1 MKELF
6 FAGTKAKIREMEHK
20 FTLEVDRLKAQ
31 LEQQRKHFEEDKTR
45 AIAQLAK
52 EHDIKLTEAVTLAKL
67 HAEQE
72 IAKVVKDRDEKFNE
86 ATEKLLKENYDK
98 MTAAL
103 DKLHSDGNFM
113 TKYVQELSLKM
124 MEKAPPQ
131 TNRVELLRGELE
143 SEK

>member
-6 FAGTKAKIREMEHK
+6 FAGSKARIRELEHK
-20 FTLEVDRLKAQ
+20 FNLEVDRLKAQ
-31 LEQQRKHFEEDKTR
+31 LEQQKKHFEEDKVRTV
-45 AIAQLAK
+45 AQLKK

-72 IAKVVKDRDEKFNE
+72 IAKVIKDRDAKFNLT
-86 ATEKLLKENYDK
+86 TEKLLKENYDK

-124 MEKAPPQ
+124 LEKAPTQ
-131 TNRVELLRGELE
+131 TNRVELMRGEITE
-143 SEK
+143 